1 MILKDSTR
9 IGTTPNAIFGFFEEM
24 ERNYV
29 AWHPDHLLFR
39 WVSGRG
45 VNQGTVFYFE
55 ERIGGKL
62 LKKKVVF
69 TRIVP
74 GQHIEFTPTFWLL
87 KLFLPRL
94 LFRIVE
100 EPEGCLFTA
109 ELHLRMGPLA
119 ARLNKRELDAVR
131 LHMHEEGENLK
142 RLLEEP
148 AHAPSVSDTSGRGI
162 QASKE

>member
-9 IGTTPNAIFGFFEEM
+9 ISTTPDAIFGFFEEM
-24 ERNYV
+24 EHNYV

-45 VNQGTVFYFE
+45 VKEGAVFYFE
-55 ERIGGKL
+55 ERIAGKL
-62 LKKKVVF
+62 VKKKVAF
-69 TRIVP
+69 TRVVS
-74 GQHIEFTPTFWLL
+74 GQHIEFAPTFWLL

-100 EPEGCLFTA
+100 EPEGCVFIA

-131 LHMHEEGENLK
+131 LHMREEGENIK
-142 RLLEEP
+142 RLLEGRS
-148 AHAPSVSDTSGRGI
+148 HAQPVSET
-162 QASKE
+162 